1 MNLSQSGQLSQPGQP
16 SPSTATPAT
25 SPPSPSSSELTK
37 KPPPIAAPVS
47 PDSTS
52 SSAPAAPAVPA
63 APVAVAPREEV
74 WRACLTTS
82 GGLAVAGL
90 LVRQPLNTR
99 VSPPAISPPPIS
111 PPPISPPPISPPPI
125 SPHPSHPHPSHP
137 HPSHPHPSH
146 PHPSHPHPSHPH
158 PSHPH
163 PSHPHPSHP
172 HPSHPHPSHPHPSHS
187 PPAIP
192 PPAIPPPAIP
202 SLSQSPL
209 PPYPPGG
216 MTLVRPSL
224 TAFKPCHPHLN
235 LTHIHPPSPLSHPIP
250 PLRPFSTSV
259 PFALAAAAIVSAA
272 RLALL
277 HLSPAF
283 LAATHASYLTLYT
296 IPPLPFNSSPPSAP
310 IQPPFTPLHPP
321 SPLHPTPVT
330 LSPASIP
337 FALAA
342 AAIVSAARLALLR
355 LSPAFLDATN
365 ASNTR
370 ALSNLQATDLIWV
383 SLLPGISEVRAAYFK
398 GWLVCTPFHTLLR
411 LSPAFLDA
419 TNASN
424 ARALSSLNATDL
436 IWVSLLPGISEELLF
451 RGALLPL
458 VGVNAVGVI
467 VSGAVFGLL
476 HVTGD
481 RNLTFSAWASSVE
494 RGATSVGCVY
504 GVLAVATGDMA
515 SAMLAHS
522 LAPLPPIPPSPPPQG
537 IIRRVCVWRAGSGHG
552 ASSVGCAYGVLA
564 GSGIIHPPPPF
575 ALLPQGNECGVCVW
589 CAGSGDG

>member
-1 MNLSQSGQLSQPGQP
+1 MYKQSQTVANHRSVGSQRKAGVARAAKRQSGSSAKQSRGSRKAANKPSPSSAPSRQQQDRLNDSQSSQPIQPERPEKSAQEISELTQASMNLSQSGQLSQPGQP

-90 LVRQPLNTR
+90 LVRQ
-99 VSPPAISPPPIS
+99 
-111 PPPISPPPISPPPI
+111 
-125 SPHPSHPHPSHP
+125 
-137 HPSHPHPSH
+137 
-146 PHPSHPHPSHPH
+146 
-158 PSHPH
+158 
-163 PSHPHPSHP
+163 
-172 HPSHPHPSHPHPSHS
+172 
-187 PPAIP
+187 
-192 PPAIPPPAIP
+192 
-202 SLSQSPL
+202 LSAW
-209 PPYPPGG
+209 GHDAG
-216 MTLVRPSL
+216 
-224 TAFKPCHPHLN
+224 
-235 LTHIHPPSPLSHPIP
+235 
-250 PLRPFSTSV
+250 
-259 PFALAAAAIVSAA
+259 
-272 RLALL
+272 
-277 HLSPAF
+277 
-283 LAATHASYLTLYT
+283 
-296 IPPLPFNSSPPSAP
+296 AP
-310 IQPPFTPLHPP
+310 ITDCFQAMPL
-321 SPLHPTPVT
+321 T

-481 RNLTFSAWASSVE
+481 RNLTFSAWASSVGCVYGVLAVATGHHLWGV
-494 RGATSVGCVY
+494 RTACWLAAVSFTPHPPLPSYHRATSVGCVY

-522 LAPLPPIPPSPPPQG
+522 LANLVS
-537 IIRRVCVWRAGSGHG
+537 AGWWKW
-552 ASSVGCAYGVLA
+552 
-564 GSGIIHPPPPF
+564 
-575 ALLPQGNECGVCVW
+575 QQQEQ
-589 CAGSGDG
+589 

>member
-1 MNLSQSGQLSQPGQP
+1 MYKQSQTVANHRSVGSQRKAGVARAAKRQSGSSAKQSRGSRKAANKPSPSSAPSRQQQDRLNDSQSSQPIQPERPEKSAQEIFELTQASMNLSQSGQLSQPGQP
-16 SPSTATPAT
+16 SPSIATPDT
-25 SPPSPSSSELTK
+25 SPPSPSSSESTK

-90 LVRQPLNTR
+90 LVRQLSAWGHDAGAPITDCFQAMPL
-99 VSPPAISPPPIS
+99 
-111 PPPISPPPISPPPI
+111 
-125 SPHPSHPHPSHP
+125 
-137 HPSHPHPSH
+137 
-146 PHPSHPHPSHPH
+146 
-158 PSHPH
+158 
-163 PSHPHPSHP
+163 
-172 HPSHPHPSHPHPSHS
+172 
-187 PPAIP
+187 
-192 PPAIPPPAIP
+192 
-202 SLSQSPL
+202 SLSPASVPFALAAAAIVSAARLALLRLSP
-209 PPYPPGG
+209 
-216 MTLVRPSL
+216 
-224 TAFKPCHPHLN
+224 AFQH
-235 LTHIHPPSPLSHPIP
+235 T
-250 PLRPFSTSV
+250 V

-481 RNLTFSAWASSVE
+481 RNLTFSAWASSVGCVYGVLAVATGHHLWGV
-494 RGATSVGCVY
+494 RTACWLAAVSFTPHPPLPSYHRATSVGCVY

-522 LAPLPPIPPSPPPQG
+522 LANLVS
-537 IIRRVCVWRAGSGHG
+537 AGWWKW
-552 ASSVGCAYGVLA
+552 
-564 GSGIIHPPPPF
+564 
-575 ALLPQGNECGVCVW
+575 QQQEQ
-589 CAGSGDG
+589 